1 MMKTIKNV
9 KKEFIYTAVARR
21 PYIRSGGS
29 ADLLLRALKEFHIR
43 GSGSSPRG
51 TALMTDSRYLDTIG
65 KCQWY
70 QGIHG
75 WRYYLLWHKDSFRNT
90 HRSAAGGTSLPD
102 TIKATID
109 FNVIEWRTRK
119 KLDSPGIQ
127 FLRLQS
133 ATGNIFERGVKERKH
148 IDDMFF

>member
-75 WRYYLLWHKDSFRNT
+75 
-90 HRSAAGGTSLPD
+90 
-102 TIKATID
+102 
-109 FNVIEWRTRK
+109 
-119 KLDSPGIQ
+119 
-127 FLRLQS
+127 
-133 ATGNIFERGVKERKH
+133 
-148 IDDMFF
+148 